1 MPGDTGLIWAV
12 PPGGPPVRI
21 SAGLSVRG
29 SVMTRFAHVL
39 VHGRDRT
46 KTAYGAPVPSWPGV
60 TLRPPGELGALWR
73 FGEPVDRD
81 LVQGR
86 RREAA
91 SLSRGRRRTCLATWS
106 PGRLCVA
113 EHGSALSRPSRLRAH
128 RGRSTTHILPADF
141 VRLTFA
147 LAMRVRRRTISQ
159 IWTPSSASQVVE
171 RGERAVDD
179 LGAWQRAGQ
188 RGDLVEDVSARLLA
202 DLLLEL
208 SVALYVLARHGGR

>member
-106 PGRLCVA
+106 PGRLCVGRA
-113 EHGSALSRPSRLRAH
+113 RQRVESSQPATSSPRPKHYPHPPCRFCA
-128 RGRSTTHILPADF
+128 ADIC
-141 VRLTFA
+141 A
-147 LAMRVRRRTISQ
+147 GYAGLAAQINQ